1 MLLVVTVMLCVL
13 SATYFSVIPSA
24 TFTPSKCPKL
34 PRVMVFPPCEVED
47 VEVMML
53 PVCDLRDKKSQ
64 EVQSKVLSI
73 ATATNNTFRF
83 MSEIIGVD
91 K

>member
-1 MLLVVTVMLCVL
+1 
-13 SATYFSVIPSA
+13 
-24 TFTPSKCPKL
+24 
-34 PRVMVFPPCEVED
+34 MVFPPCEVEE

-53 PVCDLRDKKSQ
+53 PACDLRDKKSQ

-73 ATATNNTFRF
+73 ATATNNIFRF
-83 MSEIIGVD
+83 ISEMIGVD